1 MFYNIRLPDIYSEA
15 HQMGLLGRMDF
26 LYAFIRLP
34 DISPHNTASAFLH
47 LN

>member
-26 LYAFIRLP
+26 LY
-34 DISPHNTASAFLH
+34 S
-47 LN
+47 LNLCFTDDVVK